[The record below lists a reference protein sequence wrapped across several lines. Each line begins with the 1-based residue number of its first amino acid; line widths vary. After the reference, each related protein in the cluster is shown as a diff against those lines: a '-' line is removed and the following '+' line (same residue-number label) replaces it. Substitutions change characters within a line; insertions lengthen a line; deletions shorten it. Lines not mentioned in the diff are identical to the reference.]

1 MENEVY
7 QRPLAYRLMPK
18 KIEDIVGQKHLV
30 GENGYIYRMIKN
42 NKMASIILYG
52 KPGIGKT
59 TIANVICNELNIPY
73 GLFNASNDNK
83 QKLTKLIDEGKAYP
97 RYILIIDEIHRM
109 KKDIQ
114 DYLLP
119 HVENGNII
127 MIGITTVNPYHSINP
142 AIRSRCL
149 VFRLNDLT
157 KDDLNQII
165 DKAINNIDSTI
176 EIEQNAREY
185 LISNADGEVRT
196 LINFV
201 ENVTAIT
208 NSKKITLD
216 DCKIV
221 VQKAAVNMDNGQ
233 DSFYNSLSGLHKSLR
248 GSDVDASLHYLA
260 QLLVSEDLE
269 AITRRLKLVAYEDIG
284 LANPAMGPKVK
295 AACDVALD
303 VGMPEAII
311 PLGAIVC
318 DLALSPKSNSAYL
331 AISKA
336 IEDIEKGNTGP
347 LPPHLKNVYEFDGNG
362 DKYLY
367 PHDYPGAWVYQQYLP
382 DKIKDAKYYIPKDS
396 SKYEEALKE
405 RYLAIEKAKE
415 KYKQGK

>member
-1 MENEVY
+1 MENELY
-7 QRPLAYRLMPK
+7 ERPLAYRLMPK
-18 KIEDIVGQKHLV
+18 KLEDIVGQQHLV
-30 GENGYIYRMIKN
+30 GPNGYIYRMIKS

-59 TIANVICNELNIPY
+59 TIANVICNELNVPHGI
-73 GLFNASNDNK
+73 FNASNDNK
-83 QKLTKLIDEGKAYP
+83 QTLTKLVNEGKNYP
-97 RYILIIDEIHRM
+97 KYILIIDEIHRM

-157 KDDLNQII
+157 NNDLNQII
-165 DKAINNIDSTI
+165 DKAIKSINPEITIDN
-176 EIEQNAREY
+176 EARNY

-201 ENVTAIT
+201 ENTCIIANKNNIT
-208 NSKKITLD
+208 VD

-221 VQKAAVNMDNGQ
+221 VQKAAINMDNGQ
-233 DSFYNSLSGLHKSLR
+233 DSFYNNLSGLHKSLR

-260 QLLVSEDLE
+260 QLLISEDLV
-269 AITRRLKLVAYEDIG
+269 AITRRLKMVAYEDIG
-284 LANPAMGPKVK
+284 LANPSMGPKVK
-295 AACDVALD
+295 AACDVALE
-303 VGMPEAII
+303 VGMPEAMI

-331 AISKA
+331 AIAKA
-336 IEDIEKGNTGP
+336 YEDIEKGNTGP
-347 LPPHLKNVYEFDGNG
+347 LPPHLKNVYEFDNNK

-382 DKIKDAKYYIPKDS
+382 DKIKDVKYYIPKDS

-415 KYKQGK
+415 KYKQSK